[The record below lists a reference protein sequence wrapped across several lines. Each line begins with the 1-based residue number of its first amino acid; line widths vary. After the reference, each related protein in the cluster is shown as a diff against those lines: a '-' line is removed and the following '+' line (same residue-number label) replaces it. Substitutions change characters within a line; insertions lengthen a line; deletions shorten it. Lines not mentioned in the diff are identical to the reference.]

1 MNFSLKFELIFFSDG
16 RFLNSLIVDHLNPIP
31 SLNIFQNFF
40 GDANLKVFKVY
51 SVI

>member
-31 SLNIFQNFF
+31 FLTFFKISLVMLT
-40 GDANLKVFKVY
+40 LKSLKSIV
-51 SVI
+51 